1 MNFKFGF
8 ATAVAVTL
16 LFNANM
22 TSVRAAEETTVAALA
37 TWQSEGRLFRIGEDS
52 GLFVGGLSG
61 IMFVEKGGGGLNA
74 AKIVCPAMMEVRFK
88 DAYMTG
94 EGRCI
99 ITGVK
104 GNRVFAKWRCVG
116 IALIGCKGAFELT
129 AGTGE
134 FQGVTGGGEIIFRT
148 AVSEFARKSSEDN
161 ARGIGLG
168 LAVWPRLT
176 YRLP

>member
-1 MNFKFGF
+1 MKFKFGF
-8 ATAVAVTL
+8 AAAVAFTI
-16 LFNANM
+16 LFNSNM
-22 TSVRAAEETTVAALA
+22 TSVWAAEETTVAALA
-37 TWQSEGRLFRIGEDS
+37 TLQSEGRLFRVGEDK

-61 IMFVEKGGGGLNA
+61 IMFVEKGGGELNA

-99 ITGVK
+99 ITGAK

-116 IALIGCKGAFELT
+116 IALIGCKGRFEFT
-129 AGTGE
+129 AGTGN
-134 FQGVTGGGEIIFRT
+134 FLGVTGGGDIIFRT
-148 AVSEFARKSSEDN
+148 AVAEFARKSSKDN
-161 ARGIGLG
+161 ARGIGLS

>member
-8 ATAVAVTL
+8 AAAVAFTL

-22 TSVRAAEETTVAALA
+22 TSAWAAEKTTIAAFA
-37 TWQSEGRLFRIGEDS
+37 TWQSEGRLFRVGEDS

-88 DAYMTG
+88 DAYMIG

-116 IALIGCKGAFELT
+116 VALIGCKGKFELT
-129 AGTGE
+129 AGTGK
-134 FQGVTGGGEIIFRT
+134 FQGISGGGDIIFRT

-168 LAVWPRLT
+168 MAVWPRLT
-176 YRLP
+176 YQLP